1 MALFNKLG
9 YKAEP
14 RGRAPELN
22 AEVCAYGIRKAGAH
36 YAFCNE
42 PVRGNGSALLHGAE
56 YIVKQKGTYLVT
68 RKHAEFAVLFPHGK
82 THSVRIRVGGN
93 YCVRIDLIRKLHR
106 KRKRPRVLRI
116 RGGNGREVPVR
127 LALLFHYAHVCYARK
142 LQYVLHGQIAAAVQ
156 GSVYHFKRIALL
168 LNKLGPLHN

>member
-1 MALFNKLG
+1 M
-9 YKAEP
+9 
-14 RGRAPELN
+14 
-22 AEVCAYGIRKAGAH
+22 CAYGIRKAGAH

-42 PVRGNGSALLHGAE
+42 PVCGNGSALLHGAE
-56 YIVKQKGTYLVT
+56 YIVKQKGAYLVA
-68 RKHAEFAVLFPHGK
+68 RKHAEFAVLFTHGK

-127 LALLFHYAHVCYARK
+127 LALLLHNAHVCYARK

-156 GSVYHFKRIALL
+156 GSVYYFQRIALL